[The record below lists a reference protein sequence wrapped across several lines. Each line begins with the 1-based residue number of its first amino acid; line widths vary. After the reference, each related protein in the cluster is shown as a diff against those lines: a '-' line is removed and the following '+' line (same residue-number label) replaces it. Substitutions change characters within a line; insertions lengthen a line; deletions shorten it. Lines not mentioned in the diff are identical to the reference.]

1 VNDRWLHETDHATRA
16 RRLVWLANLCR
27 PGKGRLLLAGDLAEI
42 AEHQRVL
49 ALTVGSAGI
58 PSQCGPALPV
68 ALCKCG
74 HKLTFEQMRWRGR
87 LVISTGWRCHCE
99 GCVDGEYVGD
109 PLTLQM
115 TVVSG
120 EGESPWEALDD
131 LAAMHFD
138 LMPEDLLVKEGP

>member
-1 VNDRWLHETDHATRA
+1 VTGGDTNYNPYDTFAWESPCTCESEGD
-16 RRLVWLANLCR
+16 N
-27 PGKGRLLLAGDLAEI
+27 PGCPEHGRDEPEYYTPQPI
-42 AEHQRVL
+42 
-49 ALTVGSAGI
+49 
-58 PSQCGPALPV
+58 GPQLPV

-109 PLTLQM
+109 PLQLQM

-138 LMPEDLLVKEGP
+138 LMPEHLLVKEGP

>member
-1 VNDRWLHETDHATRA
+1 VSIQVIDLFEALKRSLQ
-16 RRLVWLANLCR
+16 LAN
-27 PGKGRLLLAGDLAEI
+27 GE
-42 AEHQRVL
+42 
-49 ALTVGSAGI
+49 LTF
-58 PSQCGPALPV
+58 GPELPV

-138 LMPEDLLVKEGP
+138 LMPEDLLVKEGT